1 MASTMVVMTA
11 LTLRDGPVDAPVT
24 FLLAHGAGAPMD
36 SPFMQSVAE
45 GLAQRQWA
53 VVRFEFPYM
62 QRTRLTG
69 KKAAPD
75 RMPVLEACFR
85 EQVQA
90 LSECSKLIVGGK
102 SMGGRVASQLLDGLA
117 TSAPVVA
124 GVCLGYPFHPP
135 GKPERQRTE
144 HLRTLQV
151 PLLVLQGE
159 RDPFGNVQEVEGYGL
174 PSSVMLEWIPD
185 GDHSLKPRKRSGVSA
200 EANLDRAVQRMDVFA
215 RQLQG

>member
-45 GLAQRQWA
+45 GLAERQWA

-90 LSECSKLIVGGK
+90 LSGCSKLIVGGK
-102 SMGGRVASQLLDGLA
+102 SMGGRVASQLLDDLA

-144 HLRTLQV
+144 HLRILQV